1 MSLLLNVQL
10 CLPLLYS
17 QIFLIVDVC
26 PNFQSHL
33 NHIELSQY
41 NTALLVAVSLSLCP
55 ILQQNILLMMQIKNY
70 GFFRDYCADVYH
82 LVKERQRNLISP
94 KFWFYFLGTLL
105 IPRVV
110 LRRLVGI
117 FKDTLGNQHASRKIP
132 ELTEG

>member
-1 MSLLLNVQL
+1 MSNPTTEHPFDDADQ
-10 CLPLLYS
+10 
-17 QIFLIVDVC
+17 
-26 PNFQSHL
+26 
-33 NHIELSQY
+33 ELW
-41 NTALLVAVSLSLCP
+41 
-55 ILQQNILLMMQIKNY
+55 
-70 GFFRDYCADVYH
+70 FFRDYCADVYH

-94 KFWFYFLGTLL
+94 KFWFYFLATLL